1 MLNFVRGMFRR
12 ISKSKVLSAV
22 FLTSFGFV
30 SAATIWTYVATKN
43 VGGPIVVHFN
53 NVSGINQIGT
63 FVDLLLVGVTSAV
76 AVIINFF
83 LALELEKRDLF
94 LGKIVAAATLFLS
107 ILIFIAFAAIISV
120 N

>member
-1 MLNFVRGMFRR
+1 MLRR
-12 ISKSKVLSAV
+12 ISRSKVLSAV
-22 FLTSFGFV
+22 FLTSFGLV
-30 SAATIWTYVATKN
+30 SAATIWAYVATKG

-63 FVDLLLVGVTSAV
+63 FIDLLLVGITAAI
-76 AVIINFF
+76 AVIVNFF
-83 LALELEKRDLF
+83 LALELEKRDWF
-94 LGKIVAAATLFLS
+94 LGKIVAAVTLFLS